1 MLEQTITLSLPTP
14 VFGKLKRAAELTYRS
29 LDEIVAST
37 INATLIAP
45 SGLPVHLANEL
56 AAMHLLGDEALWAAA
71 QPTLSPA
78 QRLRLEQLNHI
89 AGERELTRAES
100 AEQAALLEAYDYSVL
115 HRAQA
120 LAILAQRGHR
130 IQLEDP
136 WQAHPD
142 DKSAD
147 SANAA

>member
-1 MLEQTITLSLPTP
+1 MKP
-14 VFGKLKRAAELTYRS
+14 VLIRFAQYLAV
-29 LDEIVAST
+29 VA
-37 INATLIAP
+37 
-45 SGLPVHLANEL
+45 LA
-56 AAMHLLGDEALWAAA
+56 LGVTLWAAA